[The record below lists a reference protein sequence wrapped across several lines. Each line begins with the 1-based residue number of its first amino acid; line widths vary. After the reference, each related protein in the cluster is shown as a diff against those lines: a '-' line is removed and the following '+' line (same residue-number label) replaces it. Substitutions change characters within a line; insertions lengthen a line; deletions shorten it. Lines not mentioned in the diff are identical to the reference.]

1 MTQPTFFNCYP
12 IEYNQRLC
20 YYPFAVNLDRYVGH
34 CNTFNDLANR
44 TYVPNKR
51 KDLNLHYVYMITAEN
66 ESKTIAIHMS
76 CECTSIFDGK
86 AYDLNQ
92 KQNNNNRLCEC
103 KSPKE
108 YIAYKKHYIQNQGT
122 CNC

>member
-1 MTQPTFFNCYP
+1 MFNGISFIILNASNHTKCVSLNDQQYMTQPTFFNCYP

-44 TYVPNKR
+44 TYVSNKR

-92 KQNNNNRLCEC
+92 K
-103 KSPKE
+103 
-108 YIAYKKHYIQNQGT
+108 
-122 CNC
+122 